1 MKLERKMREEK
12 NKRFKKTKFSGCVND
27 TEKGIGNTEK
37 EFEKEKMREE
47 DEKRTTVNIKRDT
60 NDKNKDIY
68 LNRYD
73 EESELH
79 KKFDDVIDT
88 VIDSSNRYKSDEE
101 KIEGQ
106 GIKKSGKPPTA
117 RSMFEGSMDLKNEYV
132 LIYTYVAICGALGAM
147 TRYFLST
154 LLNEVEGF
162 PFGTFVINSIGCFLL
177 ATVYNFLGKMWHH
190 NHRIV
195 VGLSMGFIGAF
206 TSFATFSVEVIKFAL
221 AYEVVKAVAY
231 WVCGSVSGFTGAVL
245 GIYVTDYFY
254 EKFGGDENDL

>member
-117 RSMFEGSMDLKNEYV
+117 RSMFESSMDLH
-132 LIYTYVAICGALGAM
+132 ICCHM
-147 TRYFLST
+147 RSFRSYD
-154 LLNEVEGF
+154 EVF
-162 PFGTFVINSIGCFLL
+162 SQ
-177 ATVYNFLGKMWHH
+177 H
-190 NHRIV
+190 
-195 VGLSMGFIGAF
+195 
-206 TSFATFSVEVIKFAL
+206 SFK
-221 AYEVVKAVAY
+221 
-231 WVCGSVSGFTGAVL
+231 
-245 GIYVTDYFY
+245 
-254 EKFGGDENDL
+254 

>member
-12 NKRFKKTKFSGCVND
+12 NKRFKKTKFSECVND

-117 RSMFEGSMDLKNEYV
+117 RSMFESSMDLKNEYV

>member
-1 MKLERKMREEK
+1 
-12 NKRFKKTKFSGCVND
+12 
-27 TEKGIGNTEK
+27 
-37 EFEKEKMREE
+37 
-47 DEKRTTVNIKRDT
+47 
-60 NDKNKDIY
+60 
-68 LNRYD
+68 
-73 EESELH
+73 
-79 KKFDDVIDT
+79 
-88 VIDSSNRYKSDEE
+88 
-101 KIEGQ
+101 
-106 GIKKSGKPPTA
+106 
-117 RSMFEGSMDLKNEYV
+117 MDLKNEYV